1 MNLKIFVILLC
12 RSVPVNEVEIF
23 FFHYSQSVFE
33 ISCFSTWFP
42 PQDRL
47 DCDSSCHPVDFQ
59 DVDATIRITRQMRR
73 DSAIL
78 ECVNVTRSSRTRNRS
93 KQNDSCSHCY
103 LAMPLRCQPISRP
116 ILETA
121 IASRS
126 SNTNSTV
133 QLNEVGCLQITS
145 DTRFPIHFDLDLY
158 FERLESCVN

>member
-1 MNLKIFVILLC
+1 MDLKIFAILLC

-23 FFHYSQSVFE
+23 FFHYSQCVFE

-47 DCDSSCHPVDFQ
+47 DCDSSCHPVDLQ
-59 DVDATIRITRQMRR
+59 DVDATVKITRQM

-78 ECVNVTRSSRTRNRS
+78 ECVNATRSSRIRYKS
-93 KQNDSCSHCY
+93 EQNDSYSHCY
-103 LAMPLRCQPISRP
+103 LTMPLRCQPISRP
-116 ILETA
+116 ISETA

-133 QLNEVGCLQITS
+133 QFNEVGCLQITS
-145 DTRFPIHFDLDLY
+145 NTRFPIHFDLDLY
-158 FERLESCVN
+158 FERLKSCVN